1 MASLKEARSA
11 LAEGDAQRALEIIL
25 DYEESAGESFNSLL
39 LKGTCFQRVGKLDK
53 AERAL
58 EMASELQP
66 ESVYPLKGLMM
77 VYSSTKSYRKM
88 LATFVKIVTAYEA
101 TEDITAASN
110 ELSQVSQKIRSSND
124 SDAKTELLKLQLPG
138 SPVYEFLKG
147 RMYPPVLAL
156 MKLTAEEKKKIDEK
170 LSKIKAR
177 ARTSISMTHEKVL
190 AEQRAVYANS
200 ELTQWYRDLL
210 AVTDDDQTRRDV
222 EISLIKLL
230 LDQLE
235 VQPPKKKAPFVS
247 EIRDLVDGA
256 VLFQPGSSPLAYI
269 IHWEWADIASYDQLD
284 RETIGKFVEYFPE
297 EGLAQAFNAFLNS
310 ALSPFPAAKG
320 EDQWTHQEI
329 AAQFS
334 EALKAGAKDSVLALR
349 MYADFNAL
357 SGDWEQ
363 AVQLANEARRLLEAK
378 QESQGIDLSHTKT
391 HLSLTLGTA
400 YVYYQAPKHFGL
412 AESLFQH
419 VLSSSQTDLHV
430 EAKVGMALIRMEQ
443 GHIEEAEETLKAA
456 VAEHPD
462 MVQAINPLAR
472 CEIEKGN
479 HQRGRELLESGLQQ
493 LNGTSQYIQEV
504 RAQMKWRIGYSY
516 WLEGNGQAA
525 FDMFV
530 ATLQESPSYAPAF
543 TYLGLFYEGQGDWTR
558 AQKCFYMALEIDAGE
573 SIAAEKLATKFADD
587 GEWDLV
593 EIVAARLLES
603 DRGSIPAWPYRALG
617 IVSLAQRD
625 YSAAVKYFQH
635 CLRLAPTDTNSWV
648 GLSEAY
654 IHSGRY
660 GSANKALGRA
670 LELDSSSFSALYML
684 SLAQGET
691 LQFSEAVES
700 LKRAMELAP
709 DSVALI
715 GALVNNH
722 IKASN
727 YFLSTYRL
735 GDAVDHARQALE
747 TAADYLQLDP
757 GSHSMWNGVALAC
770 DVILQAQG
778 HSDRIEPKLLE
789 TIALALDSTCPESV
803 GELMILA
810 LEQALELAGPAR
822 GGRAAACFNLA
833 SGYHRVE
840 RRSDAIEQLKRALTL
855 EPHNASFWNLYGV
868 VVGTSSPRVAQHCFI
883 RSLSLNGRSSAAW
896 ANLGILYL
904 DQSDVE
910 LASEAFDRALTVDPD
925 AETAWL
931 GQAILEF
938 LQGEKSH
945 SHITGL
951 FEHAYLV
958 SPGPSKVSKLLFALA
973 TFRESKDT
981 GKKPSG
987 NGIGA
992 LEQLLRLQPQLEQAL
1007 LVMGL
1012 LLERSGDYHEAIA
1025 RLSELPPSPSTHSH
1039 LARLYLATND
1049 FEAAKTEAQASL
1061 EGDAD
1066 ENIHLCAM
1074 LVQGLAHYFLN
1085 EFDEALDLFTA
1096 ALEFSDQ
1103 AQDVVV
1109 LLVQVLWAHG
1119 GDDERQ
1125 VAIDNIY
1132 DSIGTHGSN
1141 LRMVLLLGVIGLLSN
1156 DQDVIEAIREEING
1170 QSVAELATDKEYSV
1184 PLVLSRL
1191 ENSPEPFHRA
1201 LFRNPAAYAL
1211 WKRVNPKQALKVSTS
1226 TPSISCEQ
1234 LSDAYAAVPTVE
1246 NSQRAVFYSPGSKT
1260 AWRAL
1265 ASCTM

>member
-1 MASLKEARSA
+1 MATLKEARAA
-11 LAEGDAQRALEIIL
+11 LAEGDAQRALELVL
-25 DYEESAGESFNSLL
+25 DYEELVEENFNSLL
-39 LKGTCFQRVGKLDK
+39 LKGTCYQRLGKQEPAEK
-53 AERAL
+53 ALAK
-58 EMASELQP
+58 ASELQP
-66 ESVYPLKGLMM
+66 ESVYPLKGLIL
-77 VYSSTKSYRKM
+77 VYSDMKNYRKM
-88 LATFVKIVTAYEA
+88 LAAFVKIVNAYEV

-110 ELSQVSQKIRSSND
+110 ELSQVSRKIRSSND
-124 SDAKTELLKLQLPG
+124 TVAKTELLKLQLPG
-138 SPVYEFLKG
+138 SPIYEFLKG
-147 RMYPPVLAL
+147 RILPPALAL
-156 MKLTAEEKKKIDEK
+156 LKLTKEEKKSLDEK

-190 AEQRAVYANS
+190 AEQRAVYAGS
-200 ELTQWYRDLL
+200 ELAKLYRDLL
-210 AVTDDDQTRRDV
+210 AVTDDDNDRRDC
-222 EISLIKLL
+222 EIDLMNLL
-230 LDQLE
+230 LAELE
-235 VQPPKKKAPFVS
+235 VQTPAKKAPLVS
-247 EIRDLVDGA
+247 EIRDLADGA
-256 VLFQPGSSPLAYI
+256 VLFQPGSSPLAYN
-269 IHWEWADIASYDQLD
+269 IHWEWADIATYDQLD
-284 RETIGKFVEYFPE
+284 RETIGKFMEYFPD
-297 EGLAQAFNAFLNS
+297 EGLALAFNAFLHS
-310 ALSPFPAAKG
+310 SLSPFPAPEG
-320 EDQWTHQEI
+320 EEQWTHQEI
-329 AAQFS
+329 STHFS

-363 AVQLANEARRLLEAK
+363 AAQLANEARRLLQSK
-378 QESQGIDLSHTKT
+378 QESEGIDLSSTKT
-391 HLSLTLGTA
+391 HLSLILGTA
-400 YVYYQAPKHFGL
+400 YVYYQAPKHFSL
-412 AESLFQH
+412 AESLFDH
-419 VLSSSQTDLHV
+419 VLSSPQTDLHI
-430 EAKVGMALIRMEQ
+430 EAQVGLALIRMEQ
-443 GHIEEAEETLKAA
+443 GHADEATKTLQTVVEK
-456 VAEHPD
+456 HPD

-479 HQRGRELLESGLQQ
+479 YERGRELLESGLSQ
-493 LNGTSQYIQEV
+493 LNGTSQYVQEV

-516 WLEGNGQAA
+516 WLEGNGQDA

-530 ATLQESPSYAPAF
+530 AALQESPSYAPAF
-543 TYLGLFYEGQGDWTR
+543 TYLGLFYDSQGDWVR
-558 AQKCFYMALEIDAGE
+558 AQKCFYTALEIDAAE

-635 CLRLAPTDTNSWV
+635 CLRLAPTDANSWV

-691 LQFSEAVES
+691 LQFSEAVNS

-747 TAADYLQLDP
+747 TAAEYLQLNP
-757 GSHSMWNGVALAC
+757 ESHSMWNGVALAC
-770 DVILQAQG
+770 DVVLQAQG
-778 HSDRIEPKLLE
+778 HADRIDPGLLD
-789 TIALALDSTCPESV
+789 TIALALDATCPSSV
-803 GELMILA
+803 ETLMILA
-810 LEQALELAGPAR
+810 LEQALELAGPTR
-822 GGRAAACFNLA
+822 GGKAAACYNLA
-833 SGYHRVE
+833 SGYHRLGQT
-840 RRSDAIEQLKRALTL
+840 SNAIEQLKRALTL
-855 EPHNASFWNLYGV
+855 EPHNSSFWNLYGV
-868 VVGTSSPRVAQHCFI
+868 VVATSNPRVAQHCFI
-883 RSLSLNGRSSAAW
+883 RSLSLNGRSSTAW
-896 ANLGILYL
+896 ANLGMLYL

-938 LQGEKSH
+938 LQGEKSS
-945 SHITGL
+945 SHISGL

-958 SPGPSKVSKLLFALA
+958 SPGPSKVSKLLFGLA
-973 TFRESKDT
+973 TFHESKET
-981 GKKPSG
+981 GQKPSG

-992 LEQLLRLQPQLEQAL
+992 LEQLLRLQPELEQAL

-1012 LLERSGDYHEAIA
+1012 LLERSGDYHEAIS
-1025 RLSELPPSPSTHSH
+1025 RLSDIPPSPNTHSH

-1049 FEAAKTEAQASL
+1049 FETAKAEAQASL

-1066 ENIHLCAM
+1066 ENVHLCAM

-1132 DSIGTHGSN
+1132 DSMGTHGSN

-1156 DQDVIEAIREEING
+1156 DQDVVDAIRDEING

-1191 ENSPEPFHRA
+1191 ENSQEPFHRA

-1211 WKRVNPKQALKVSTS
+1211 WKRVDPKQALRVSASTS
-1226 TPSISCEQ
+1226 NISCQQ
-1234 LSDAYAAVPTVE
+1234 LSDAYAAVVTPE
-1246 NSQRAVFYSPGSKT
+1246 NAQRAVFYSPGSKT

-1265 ASCTM
+1265 ASSTI